1 MVWGGKEV
9 DIVRVIR
16 VGACKGGDRRYG
28 GWEW

>member
-9 DIVRVIR
+9 DIVRVMR
-16 VGACKGGDRRYG
+16 VGACKGGEGGMG